1 MLTSTKLSIIWP
13 LLAPTSHRW
22 CQRFAP
28 SPVHHVFS
36 AASEHPDPLRRC
48 KILALVSPG
57 GQILIVGEQDHALP
71 QLGGLVL
78 PVGRTL
84 KDVVVPNVAIPVC
97 HQWGQE
103 G

>member
-1 MLTSTKLSIIWP
+1 MSSLQPLSTLTP
-13 LLAPTSHRW
+13 PEE
-22 CQRFAP
+22 
-28 SPVHHVFS
+28 HHHS
-36 AASEHPDPLRRC
+36 AFPHLRRC